1 MKNLADRIGLE
12 KDLVLTLAFN
22 FLALGAVNF
31 SLFPYDPGFLTIAP
45 NPYLLAVLV
54 GAAQFGLA
62 GGLWS
67 ALFTILVVVAQ
78 GSLARPASFGVGFSW
93 TVYVPV
99 AAPALII
106 ALVAGEIREHSK
118 KLISRLQDLRRKLED
133 ENKRI
138 KEQLLA
144 VTQVKE
150 ELEQRILGQETTVHS
165 LYKAT
170 KELETLEENQVYQGI
185 LKVTARFTGA
195 RKASLYVVDYSVDSA
210 QRVAAL
216 GWEPDPRPPRFP
228 LDHPIIS
235 RLLEQPEVL
244 TIKDIRST
252 PELEAAWQQ
261 GEPRALVY
269 VPIVAQGVV
278 IALLTVEEI
287 PFIKLNA
294 PTIRILG
301 MIADLAAP
309 AITNVVKFAELQA
322 KDQIDKLTDLRN
334 AHYFRQA
341 VDKELRRTIRHNLHL
356 SILAF
361 EISNLNQI
369 ENRFSAETR
378 DLVVKVVGKLIQ
390 RNLREIDLVCAGPRR
405 GSYYVMLPL
414 TSLND
419 ALKVAERVRRKVQ
432 NASKYFGSTDI
443 QIDLVYGFSTYRPYV
458 READQLIQLAEQS
471 LELAKKPAADPGAS
485 ISQADRAKHVVS
497 EVP

>member
-1 MKNLADRIGLE
+1 VKNLADRIGLE
-12 KDLVLTLAFN
+12 KDLVLTLAFT

-31 SLFPYDPGFLTIAP
+31 SLFPYDPGFLTVAP
-45 NPYLLAVLV
+45 NPYLIAVLV

-67 ALFTILVVVAQ
+67 ALLTVVLVLAE
-78 GSLARPASFGVGFSW
+78 GSLVRPASFGVGFSW
-93 TVYVPV
+93 SSYLPV
-99 AAPALII
+99 VVPALVI
-106 ALVAGEIREHSK
+106 AIVAGEIREHSK
-118 KLISRLQDLRRKLED
+118 KQIFRLQDLRRKLET

-170 KELETLEENQVYQGI
+170 KELETLEEDQVYQGI
-185 LKVTARFTGA
+185 LRVTAKFTGA
-195 RKASLYVVDYSVDSA
+195 EKISLYVIDYSVDQA

-216 GWEPDPRPPRFP
+216 GWEPDPRPTRFP
-228 LDHPIIS
+228 LDHPLIE
-235 RLLEQPEVL
+235 RLLEKPEIL
-244 TIKDIRST
+244 TVKEIRSD
-252 PELEAAWQQ
+252 PELEAQWQK
-261 GEPRALVY
+261 GEPHALVY
-269 VPIVAQGVV
+269 VPIVAQKVV
-278 IALLTVEEI
+278 IAFLTVEAI

-322 KDQIDKLTDLRN
+322 KDQVDKLTELRN
-334 AHYFRQA
+334 AHYFREA
-341 VDKELRRTIRHNLHL
+341 LEKELRRTVRHNLHL
-356 SILAF
+356 SVLAF
-361 EISNLNQI
+361 EIANLDQI
-369 ENRFSAETR
+369 ETRFSAETR

-405 GSYYVMLPL
+405 GAYYVMLPL

-419 ALKVAERVRRKVQ
+419 ALKVAERVQQKVQ

-443 QIDLVYGFSTYRPYV
+443 TIQLVYGFSTYRPYI
-458 READQLIQLAEQS
+458 REAEQLIQLAEQS
-471 LELAKKPAADPGAS
+471 LELAKKPAVTHESNPSVKSTKANAV
-485 ISQADRAKHVVS
+485 SQA
-497 EVP
+497 

>member
-1 MKNLADRIGLE
+1 MKSLADRVGLE
-12 KDLVLTLAFN
+12 KDLVLTLAFT

-31 SLFPYDPGFLTIAP
+31 SLFPYDPGFLTVAP
-45 NPYLLAVLV
+45 NPYLIAVLV

-67 ALFTILVVVAQ
+67 ALLTLLLVLAQ

-93 TVYVPV
+93 AAYLPV
-99 AAPALII
+99 AVPAVVV

-118 KLISRLQDLRRKLED
+118 KQIFRLQDLRRKLEA

-170 KELETLEENQVYQGI
+170 KELETLEEDQVYQGI
-185 LKVTARFTGA
+185 LRVTAKFTGA
-195 RKASLYVVDYSVDSA
+195 RKASLYIIDYSVDQA
-210 QRVAAL
+210 QKVASL
-216 GWEPDPRPPRFP
+216 GWDPDPRPTRFP
-228 LDHPIIS
+228 LDHPLIE
-235 RLLEQPEVL
+235 RLLERPGIL
-244 TIKDIRST
+244 TVKEIRND
-252 PELEAAWQQ
+252 PQLEAQWQN
-261 GEPRALVY
+261 GEPHALVY
-269 VPIVAQGVV
+269 VPIVAQSVV
-278 IALLTVEEI
+278 LAFLTVEEI

-294 PTIRILG
+294 PTIRILA

-309 AITNVVKFAELQA
+309 AITNVVRFAELQA
-322 KDQIDKLTDLRN
+322 KDQIDKLTELRN

-341 VDKELRRTIRHNLHL
+341 VEKELRRTIRHNLHL

-361 EISNLNQI
+361 EITNLDQI
-369 ENRFSAETR
+369 ETRFSAETR

-390 RNLREIDLVCAGPRR
+390 RNLREIDVVCAGPRR
-405 GSYYVMLPL
+405 GTYYVMLPL

-419 ALKVAERVRRKVQ
+419 AMKVAERIRQKVQ
-432 NASKYFGSTDI
+432 SASKYFGSTDVI
-443 QIDLVYGFSTYRPYV
+443 IRLAYGFSTYRPYI
-458 READQLIQLAEQS
+458 REAGQLIQLAEQS
-471 LELAKKPAADPGAS
+471 LELAKKPAVVPKSTVTNKNTTSHVA
-485 ISQADRAKHVVS
+485 SQA
-497 EVP
+497 